1 MQYGPPGKPGFSRW
15 NQKQR
20 VEETFLFSRI
30 AQGVGYALVLAIL
43 LMALASAAVH
53 FTRLEE
59 NIVYWVVN
67 IGSFIIIGLASF
79 ITARKARKH
88 GLAYGM
94 AIGTLYALI
103 TCLVGAI
110 AYPPFIGLVALL
122 KRLGFA
128 VLAGASGG
136 VLGVN
141 Y

>member
-94 AIGTLYALI
+94 AIGALYALI